1 MHLLFA
7 TQNKNK
13 ALEIQKMMPSGVI
26 VKTLQ
31 DLNCDDDIP
40 ETGDTLEEN
49 ALIKARYVYQKF
61 GVNCFADDTG
71 LEVEALNGRP
81 GVLSARYAGE
91 AKNADDNMNLLLKEL
106 QSETNRN
113 ARFRTVIAL
122 IIDGTEILF
131 EGIVNGIILKEKS
144 GTQGFGYDPIFK
156 PTESSSSFAEMGLDE
171 KNKISHRG
179 RAMAQLVHYI
189 EATTAHK

>member
-7 TQNKNK
+7 TQNKHK
-13 ALEIQKMMPSGVI
+13 ALEIQKMMPSGVV

-61 GVNCFADDTG
+61 GADCFADDTG
-71 LEVEALNGRP
+71 LEVEALNGKP

-91 AKNADDNMNLLLKEL
+91 AKNADDNMNLLLHEL
-106 QSETNRN
+106 QTLTNRN

-122 IIDGTEILF
+122 IIGGKELLF
-131 EGIVNGIILKEKS
+131 EGIVNGVILEEKT
-144 GTQGFGYDPIFK
+144 GTEGFGYDPIFK
-156 PTESSSSFAEMGLDE
+156 PNESSDSFAEMNLED

-179 RAMAQLVHYI
+179 RAMTQLVHYI
-189 EATTAHK
+189 EASAAHK

>member
-1 MHLLFA
+1 MQLLFA
-7 TQNKNK
+7 TQNKHK
-13 ALEIQKMMPSGVI
+13 ALEIQTMMPSGVV

-49 ALIKARYVYQKF
+49 ALIKARYIYQKF

-71 LEVEALNGRP
+71 LEVEALNGKP

-91 AKNADDNMNLLLKEL
+91 AKNAEDNMNLLLHEL
-106 QSETNRN
+106 QNVQNRN

-131 EGIVNGIILKEKS
+131 EGIVNGVILKEKT
-144 GTQGFGYDPIFK
+144 GMEGFGYDPIFK
-156 PTESSSSFAEMGLDE
+156 PIESPASFAEMELEE

-179 RAMAQLVHYI
+179 RAMAKLVNYI
-189 EATTAHK
+189 ESSGAHK

>member
-1 MHLLFA
+1 MIMIFA
-7 TQNKNK
+7 TQNKHK
-13 ALEIQKMMPSGVI
+13 ALEIQKMMPTGVV

-106 QSETNRN
+106 QNESNRN

-131 EGIVNGIILKEKS
+131 EGIVNGTILKEKS

-156 PTESSSSFAEMGLDE
+156 PNEANASFAEMNLED

-179 RAMAQLVHYI
+179 RAMVQLVNYI
-189 EATTAHK
+189 EASEVQR

>member
-1 MHLLFA
+1 
-7 TQNKNK
+7 
-13 ALEIQKMMPSGVI
+13 MMPAGVV

-81 GVLSARYAGE
+81 GVLSARYAGD
-91 AKNADDNMNLLLKEL
+91 AKNADDNMNLLLHEL
-106 QSETNRN
+106 QNVSNRN

-144 GTQGFGYDPIFK
+144 GAQGFGYDPIFK
-156 PTESSSSFAEMGLDE
+156 PIESDHSFAEMNLDE

-179 RAMAQLVHYI
+179 RAMAQLVQYI
-189 EATTAHK
+189 EASAAHK

>member
-1 MHLLFA
+1 MQLLFA
-7 TQNKNK
+7 TQNKHK
-13 ALEIQKMMPSGVI
+13 ALEIQKMMSDGVI

-49 ALIKARYVYQKF
+49 ALIKARYVYKKF

-91 AKNADDNMNLLLKEL
+91 AKNADDNMNLLLQEL
-106 QSETNRN
+106 QNETNRN
-113 ARFRTVIAL
+113 ARFRTTIAL

-144 GTQGFGYDPIFK
+144 GNEGFGYDPIFK
-156 PTESSSSFAEMGLDE
+156 PMESNSSFAEMNLDE

-179 RAMAQLVHYI
+179 RAIAQLVNYI
-189 EATTAHK
+189 KASASDK